1 MPFLKDSTVK
11 ATLAEFPNAYWD
23 FLGFGVEKN
32 NKLVYIVFGGWAS
45 KEAHDAGA
53 DHIPGLEERL
63 NFTGAAY
70 VQVMRALQQSEE
82 LVTKIAAKIDALAI
96 SNLKEETSEL
106 DEDGNKI
113 KVPFFTAEQRV
124 EPDLSVLN

>member
-1 MPFLKDSTVK
+1 MPFVK
-11 ATLAEFPNAYWD
+11 ATTEEHTKAQFPASYWD

-53 DHIPGLEERL
+53 DHIPGLEKRL

-70 VQVMRALQQSEE
+70 VQVMKALQQSDE

-113 KVPFFTAEQRV
+113 LVPFFTAEQRV
-124 EPDLSVLN
+124 EPDLSVFN

>member
-1 MPFLKDSTVK
+1 MPFVK
-11 ATLAEFPNAYWD
+11 PTIEKHTKSEFPNAYWD

-32 NKLVYIVFGGWAS
+32 SKLVYIVFGGWAS

-70 VQVMRALQQSEE
+70 VQVMKALQQSDE

-113 KVPFFTAEQRV
+113 LVPFFTAEQRV
-124 EPDLSVLN
+124 EPDLSGLN

>member
-1 MPFLKDSTVK
+1 MPFVK
-11 ATLAEFPNAYWD
+11 PVIEKNTKLDLDHSYWD

-53 DHIPGLEERL
+53 DHIPGLEKRL

-70 VQVMRALQQSEE
+70 VQVMKALQQSDE

-96 SNLKEETSEL
+96 ANLKEETDEL

>member
-1 MPFLKDSTVK
+1 MPFIKPVIEKNTKLNLDES
-11 ATLAEFPNAYWD
+11 YWD

-53 DHIPGLEERL
+53 DHIPGLEKRL
-63 NFTGAAY
+63 NFTGPEY
-70 VQVMRALQQSEE
+70 VQVMKALQQSNE

-96 SNLKEETSEL
+96 SNLFEL
-106 DEDGNKI
+106 DENGAPTD
-113 KVPFFTAEQRV
+113 VPFFTVQQRV
-124 EPDLSVLN
+124 EPDLSVLQ